1 MQRHAP
7 SIAAAIASASFAASP
22 AFACWEDAERMYGV
36 SASLLYA
43 VARAESNL
51 NPLAVNL
58 DHRQRTGTYDIGLMQ
73 INSGH
78 LSKLASVGIFER
90 DLYDPCTNIKVGA
103 WLLADAFARHGVS
116 WNAVGAYNA
125 ACTQL
130 RGDACTS
137 ARTRYAWRVFRR
149 LPSSAPQDHAPRAAD
164 PKPAPSPPHPT
175 FILSARVSP

>member
-1 MQRHAP
+1 MTGRLVYIAAVLAGPFSAAP
-7 SIAAAIASASFAASP
+7 SW
-22 AFACWEDAERMYGV
+22 ACWDEAERLYGV
-36 SASLLYA
+36 SSSLLYA

-51 NPLAVNL
+51 NPQAVNL
-58 DHRQRTGTYDIGLMQ
+58 EHRQRTGTYDIGLMQ

-78 LSKLASVGIFER
+78 LRRLATVGIAER

-130 RGDACTS
+130 KGEACAA
-137 ARTRYAWRVFRR
+137 ARTRYAWRVYRR
-149 LPSSAPQDHAPRAAD
+149 LPSNAPENRAQGG
-164 PKPAPSPPHPT
+164 PAAQPGVAVPQQT
-175 FILSARVSP
+175 LILSARVSQ